1 MIRKWWSWLGALLTT
16 LLTLRYLLSRVRPVI
31 LKPTEHHT
39 SELNGALTTLGIRR
53 IVVSDLH
60 LGAGDRLDDFNAD
73 REFAEFLT
81 LYAATEPTE
90 LILAGDT
97 FEFLQVTLP
106 DVPDFEWTPR
116 AAERRLSVILDAH
129 PLVIDALVRF
139 IRSDGMYLTLLIGN
153 HDFEIH
159 YRSAKRT
166 LSSRLGLAVDDPRLR
181 YGIRYIGE
189 GMFMEHGNQFEQ
201 WNSFVRFDGISQ
213 PFELVRGTL
222 AVKNVINPL
231 ERSSLPI
238 APYIDNVKPS
248 SAFLWHLL
256 GLARLR
262 DLQVVGFVLRG
273 VVLTI
278 RSMLVPL
285 SYRKSESLDESI
297 NTVRHLQNQRRIKRA
312 LDTTRRVVERRS
324 ERPQSSVPPYLVNH
338 IERES
343 RRQLHREMRE
353 FNVSVLREVVHIA
366 HQPKHATTRVFICG
380 HTHMAQHVAFNE
392 RQTYINVGTW
402 TDVVIDI
409 TTGKRQTQRCPFL
422 EIRVDGQGGL
432 EHAFMVWR
440 GSETPPTLWEP
451 EGMGRPR
458 LMRTSHSPARFS
470 SDGVTIRTWKNEG
483 EQQ

>member
-1 MIRKWWSWLGALLTT
+1 MIRRWWSWFGALMTA
-16 LLTLRYLLSRVRPVI
+16 LLTLRYLLSRVRPVV
-31 LKPTEHHT
+31 LNPTEHHT
-39 SELNGALTTLGIRR
+39 DELNGALTTLGIRR

-73 REFAEFLT
+73 REFADFVT
-81 LYAATEPTE
+81 TYVIGEPTE

-116 AAERRLSVILDAH
+116 AAERRLAAILDAH
-129 PLVIDALVRF
+129 PIVLDALVQF
-139 IRSDGMYLTLLIGN
+139 IRHDGMYLTFLVGN

-159 YRSAKRT
+159 YRSAKRA
-166 LSSRLGLAVDDPRLR
+166 LASRMGVLVEDPRLR
-181 YGIRYIGE
+181 FGIRYVGE
-189 GMFMEHGNQFEQ
+189 GIFIEHGNQFEQ

-231 ERSSLPI
+231 ERAPLPI

-262 DLQVVGFVLRG
+262 DIQVVRFVLRG
-273 VVLTI
+273 VILTV

-285 SYRKSESLDESI
+285 AYRKSESLADSV
-297 NTVRHLQNQRRIKRA
+297 TPVRHLQNQRRLKRA

-324 ERPQSSVPPYLVNH
+324 DRPQSSVPPYLVNH

-366 HQPKHATTRVFICG
+366 HQPRHASTRVFICG
-380 HTHMAQHVAFNE
+380 HTHMAQHVPFNE
-392 RQTYINVGTW
+392 RQTYVNVGTW
-402 TDVVIDI
+402 TDVVVDI
-409 TTGKRQTQRCPFL
+409 TTGKRQLQRCPFL
-422 EIRVDGQGGL
+422 LIRVDGAGDVAHEFL
-432 EHAFMVWR
+432 VWR
-440 GSETPPTLWEP
+440 GRDTAPTPWAP
-451 EGMGRPR
+451 EGMGRSR
-458 LMRTSHSPARFS
+458 MLRTSHSPARFG
-470 SDGVTIRTWKNEG
+470 SDAVTIPTWKKEG

>member
-1 MIRKWWSWLGALLTT
+1 MIRKWWSWVGALMTT
-16 LLTLRYLLSRVRPVI
+16 FLTLRYLLSRVRPVI

-39 SELNGALTTLGIRR
+39 DELNGALTSLGVRR

-60 LGAGDRLDDFNAD
+60 LGGGDRLDDFSAD
-73 REFAEFLT
+73 REFADFVST
-81 LYAATEPTE
+81 YVVTEPTE

-97 FEFLQVTLP
+97 FEFLQVTLA

-116 AAERRLSVILDAH
+116 AAERRLTAILDAH
-129 PLVIDALVRF
+129 PLVLDALVSFVRH
-139 IRSDGMYLTLLIGN
+139 DGMYLTLLVGN

-159 YRSAKRT
+159 YRSAKHVLAR
-166 LSSRLGLAVDDPRLR
+166 RMELAVDDPRIR
-181 YGIRYIGE
+181 FGIRYIGE
-189 GMFMEHGNQFEQ
+189 GIFIEHGNQFEA

-231 ERSSLPI
+231 ERAPLPI
-238 APYIDNVKPS
+238 APFIDNVKPS

-273 VVLTI
+273 VILTV
-278 RSMLVPL
+278 RSLLVPL
-285 SYRKSESLDESI
+285 SYRKSETLDESI
-297 NTVRHLQNQRRIKRA
+297 TTVRHLQNQRRLKRI
-312 LDTTRRVVERRS
+312 LDTTRRVVDRRGD
-324 ERPQSSVPPYLVNH
+324 RPQTSVPPYLVNH

-366 HQPKHATTRVFICG
+366 HQPRHATTRLFICG
-380 HTHMAQHVAFNE
+380 HTHMAQHVPFNE
-392 RQTYINVGTW
+392 RQTYVNVGTW

-422 EIRVDGQGGL
+422 VIQVDGAGDVAHEFL
-432 EHAFMVWR
+432 VWR
-440 GSETPPTLWEP
+440 GNETAPTPWVP
-451 EGMGRPR
+451 EGMARHR
-458 LMRTSHSPARFS
+458 VLRTSHSPARFGS
-470 SDGVTIRTWKNEG
+470 EAVTIPTWKNEG